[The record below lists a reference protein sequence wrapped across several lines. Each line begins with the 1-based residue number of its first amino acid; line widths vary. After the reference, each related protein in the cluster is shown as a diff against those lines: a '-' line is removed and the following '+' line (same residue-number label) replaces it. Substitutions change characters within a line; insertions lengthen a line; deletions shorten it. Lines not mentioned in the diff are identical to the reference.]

1 MLRYLLL
8 MLLVAG
14 STACGPPASSTAAS
28 GDTPELTDEVIH
40 ERINDARVYDI
51 PPEEGTGNNNNN
63 NPPITWGFDW
73 DEPKEITVVS
83 RDVRGK
89 RATVVLDIKTRTNPQ
104 RRGPARH
111 VAGQIKTEWE
121 LETGWV
127 LRRWEIDHVENISM
141 KYRDDPPPAGGPSPP
156 GPPPGP
162 RR

>member
-51 PPEEGTGNNNNN
+51 PPEEGSD
-63 NPPITWGFDW
+63 NPPITWGFDF

-83 RDVRGK
+83 REVNGP
-89 RATVVLDIKTRTNPQ
+89 RATVILDIKTRTNPQ

-111 VAGQIKTEWE
+111 LAGQIKTEWE
-121 LETGWV
+121 LRTGWV
-127 LRRWEIDHVENISM
+127 LRRWEIDRTENISM
-141 KYRDDPPPAGGPSPP
+141 TYKDDPPPAGTP
-156 GPPPGP
+156 PPPGAP
-162 RR
+162 PSPKR

>member
-51 PPEEGTGNNNNN
+51 PHESGASPNSNT
-63 NPPITWGFDW
+63 PPITWGFDF

-89 RATVVLDIKTRTNPQ
+89 RATVILDIKTRTNPQ
-104 RRGPARH
+104 RRGPVRQ
-111 VAGQIKTEWE
+111 VFGQIKTEWE
-121 LETGWV
+121 LATGWV

-141 KYRDDPPPAGGPSPP
+141 KYRDDPPPAVPPSP
-156 GPPPGP
+156 G
-162 RR
+162 R